1 MTVSTIS
8 LTVTAADRR
17 IAAYAAAAIT
27 LSIAEAALPSPIPGV
42 KPGLANIIVLLVLL
56 RHGWADAAWVS
67 LLRVFAASLLFGQ
80 LFTPGFFMSL
90 AGALCSLAMLA
101 LSCRLP
107 ARWFGPVTHS
117 IAAAFA
123 HIAGQ
128 LLVARLWLIP
138 HDGVF
143 YLLPVFAVAA
153 LLFGIINGLVTAYWL
168 RRPEQPV
175 ATNAVPNRDSM
186 PPAPTFARTIPTP
199 TP

>member
-1 MTVSTIS
+1 MTVSTTKRIE

-27 LSIAEAALPSPIPGV
+27 LSLAEAALPSPIPGI

-56 RHGWADAAWVS
+56 RHGWIEAAWVS

-101 LSCRLP
+101 LTCRLP
-107 ARWFGPVTHS
+107 ARWFGPVAHS
-117 IAAAFA
+117 IVAAFA

-153 LLFGIINGLVTAYWL
+153 LLFGIFNGLVTAYWL
-168 RRPEQPV
+168 HHPDQQR
-175 ATNAVPNRDSM
+175 AADAV
-186 PPAPTFARTIPTP
+186 PPAPTFARTPS
-199 TP
+199 